1 MSTEQ
6 QNINVLENFIA
17 KPQSLEAERVGRRY
31 FLDSH
36 DKVIPNE
43 ANLLS
48 LMTLKE
54 FYSGDED
61 SKKAFETIGKNE
73 TKYLTEAMKIL
84 SEDIKDASDA
94 KSIATKKLQQKFGRD
109 FNAAIGLS
117 NMLKNKAEEIEY
129 DLLIKAVIPSD
140 LRSGIRNNA
149 FLSTPAPAASVS
161 GGSL

>member
-1 MSTEQ
+1 MSNEQ

-31 FLDSH
+31 LLDSH

-48 LMTLKE
+48 LTTLKE
-54 FYSGDED
+54 FYADDDE
-61 SKKAFETIGKNE
+61 SKKAFQAIGKNE
-73 TKYLTEAMKIL
+73 TKYLTELAMKIL
-84 SEDIKDASDA
+84 SEDTKAATDA

-117 NMLKNKAEEIEY
+117 NMLKNNLAEELEY
-129 DLLIKAVIPSD
+129 DELIKAVIPND
-140 LRSGIRNNA
+140 IKNRHKK
-149 FLSTPAPAASVS
+149 
-161 GGSL
+161 

>member
-1 MSTEQ
+1 MSSEQ
-6 QNINVLENFIA
+6 QNINVLENFIS

-54 FYSGDED
+54 FYADD
-61 SKKAFETIGKNE
+61 TVAKDAFEIIGKNE

-84 SEDIKDASDA
+84 SDDTEVDPNQPKTM
-94 KSIATKKLQQKFGRD
+94 ATKKLQQKFGRD
-109 FNAAIGLS
+109 FNAAIALS
-117 NMLKNKAEEIEY
+117 NMLKNKAEELEY
-129 DLLIKAVIPSD
+129 NELITAVIPSD
-140 LRSGIRNNA
+140 LRTSIKSNA
-149 FLSTPAPAASVS
+149 FLSGKPPAS
-161 GGSL
+161 

>member
-1 MSTEQ
+1 MSNEQ

-17 KPQSLEAERVGRRY
+17 KPQSLEAERIGRRY

-54 FYSGDED
+54 FYTGDEEA
-61 SKKAFETIGKNE
+61 KKAFEKIGKNE
-73 TKYLTEAMKIL
+73 TIYLTEAMKIL
-84 SEDIKDASDA
+84 SDDTAIDPNDPSTM
-94 KSIATKKLQQKFGRD
+94 ATKKLQQKFGRD

-117 NMLKNKAEEIEY
+117 NMLKSKAEQLEFDE
-129 DLLIKAVIPSD
+129 LITSVIPENLKESIKS
-140 LRSGIRNNA
+140 RA
-149 FLSTPAPAASVS
+149 FLS
-161 GGSL
+161 

>member
-1 MSTEQ
+1 MSEQ
-6 QNINVLENFIA
+6 QNINVLENFIS

-54 FYSGDED
+54 FYAGDAD
-61 SKKAFETIGKNE
+61 AQNAFENIGKNE

-84 SEDIKDASDA
+84 SDDSEVDPTDT
-94 KSIATKKLQQKFGRD
+94 KSMATKKLQQKFGRD

-117 NMLKNKAEEIEY
+117 NMLKNKAEELEYNELIE
-129 DLLIKAVIPSD
+129 AVISSD
-140 LRSGIRNNA
+140 LRTSIKSNA
-149 FLSTPAPAASVS
+149 FLSGKPPAS
-161 GGSL
+161 